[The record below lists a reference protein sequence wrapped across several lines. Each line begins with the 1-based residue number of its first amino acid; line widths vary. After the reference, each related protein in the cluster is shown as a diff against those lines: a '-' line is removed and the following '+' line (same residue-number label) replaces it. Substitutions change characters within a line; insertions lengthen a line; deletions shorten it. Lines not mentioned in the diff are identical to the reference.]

1 MPSTATAVT
10 CRHRAGQYSSSRLR
24 LRCRQ
29 NRPSLVRV
37 GRPDSSRPWMR
48 LMRSENWRRSR
59 RAARAR
65 EFQTGRIPLNLTAN
79 VSASL
84 QARADLGLLFPT
96 YTFATPVFGGQL
108 TLGAAGVYGRES
120 TSLAGTVSA
129 ALATPLGTFPFSRFD
144 NISESVW
151 GFGDLLP
158 MATLRRSQL
167 HDIHHRRHTGRSL

>member
-1 MPSTATAVT
+1 MLAHARGKSATSPKN
-10 CRHRAGQYSSSRLR
+10 CILRAKIPGGPP
-24 LRCRQ
+24 RQ
-29 NRPSLVRV
+29 RRDV
-37 GRPDSSRPWMR
+37 GD
-48 LMRSENWRRSR
+48 L
-59 RAARAR
+59 ARAR
-65 EFQTGRIPLNLTAN
+65 EFETGRIPVNLTAN

-167 HDIHHRRHTGRSL
+167 HDIHHRKHTDRSL